1 MMVCIGLLVFT
12 VELINSGRE
21 LASSGSAAE
30 QPVVQ
35 EGEEI
40 CAHSDTYGFDQCRS
54 GLEHE
59 FDMR

>member
-1 MMVCIGLLVFT
+1 MHRAARFHRSTDKQWMRIGRRADRL
-12 VELINSGRE
+12 R
-21 LASSGSAAE
+21 E